1 MSDVIRRKIDR
12 ALAAQ
17 VEGAPG
23 ADRGWR
29 LALARAAR
37 DAMGLDLEFKRMAIP
52 RLSLAELLDLPPDRS
67 LLALLDGPEAGL
79 GLMILSAPVLS
90 ALIECQTLGRVSPQP
105 AAVRKPTRTD
115 AAMVAGVID
124 RALAEL
130 DMVLAEEADLVWAGG
145 FRYASF
151 LEDARPLG
159 LLLEEENYRVLQAEV
174 SLAGGAKAGQVILA
188 LPARGR
194 GARPQARLE
203 AEAAMAGPAFSDAL
217 GAQVRLTDCMLDAV
231 MARVTLP
238 LHQVLGM
245 AVGDVVPLASAALD
259 GVALETLEGRRIS
272 FCKLG
277 QNRGMRAVRIVE
289 TGHRATAP
297 LRAVVPDAGA
307 ALPAAVA
314 PDPPDIAAEAWRAA
328 G

>member
-29 LALARAAR
+29 LALARAVR
-37 DAMGLDLEFKRMAIP
+37 DAMGLDLEFTRMSIT
-52 RLSLAELLDLPPDRS
+52 RLSLAELLDLPPERA
-67 LLALLDGPEAGL
+67 LLAVLDGPEAGL
-79 GLMILSAPVLS
+79 GLLILSPPVLS
-90 ALIECQTLGRVSPQP
+90 AMIECQTVGRVSPQP
-105 AAVRKPTRTD
+105 TAMRKPTRTD

-124 RALAEL
+124 RALSEL
-130 DMVLAEEADLVWAGG
+130 DMLLEEEADLVWAGG

-159 LLLEEENYRVLQAEV
+159 LLLEEEGYRVLQAEV

-188 LPARGR
+188 LPANGR
-194 GARPQARLE
+194 GLRPQARLA
-203 AEAAMAGPAFSDAL
+203 AEAALAGPSFAEAL
-217 GAQVRLTDCMLDAV
+217 GAQVRLTDCRLDAV
-231 MARVTLP
+231 MARLTLP
-238 LHQVLGM
+238 LARVMAM
-245 AVGDVVPLASAALD
+245 AVGDVLPLPSAALET
-259 GVALETLEGRRIS
+259 VVLETLDGRRVS
-272 FCKLG
+272 QCKLG

-289 TGHRATAP
+289 AAQRAAP
-297 LRAVVPDAGA
+297 VA
-307 ALPAAVA
+307 APVMPVAAVPA
-314 PDPPDIAAEAWRAA
+314 VADAAAEPMRAA

>member
-29 LALARAAR
+29 LALARAVR
-37 DAMGLDLEFKRMAIP
+37 DAMGLNLEFTRMSIT
-52 RLSLAELLDLPPDRS
+52 RLSLAELLDLPPERA
-67 LLALLDGPEAGL
+67 LLAVLDGPEAGL
-79 GLMILSAPVLS
+79 GLLILSPPVLS
-90 ALIECQTLGRVSPQP
+90 AMIECQTVGRVSPQP
-105 AAVRKPTRTD
+105 TAMRKPTRTD

-124 RALAEL
+124 RALSEL
-130 DMVLAEEADLVWAGG
+130 DMLLEEEADLVWAGG

-159 LLLEEENYRVLQAEV
+159 LLLEEEGYRVLQAEV

-188 LPARGR
+188 LPANGR
-194 GARPQARLE
+194 GLRPQARLA
-203 AEAAMAGPAFSDAL
+203 AEAALAGPSFAEAL
-217 GAQVRLTDCMLDAV
+217 GAQVRLTDCRLDAV
-231 MARVTLP
+231 MARLTLP
-238 LHQVLGM
+238 LARVMAM
-245 AVGDVVPLASAALD
+245 AVGDVLPLPSAALET
-259 GVALETLEGRRIS
+259 VVLETLDGRRVS
-272 FCKLG
+272 QCKLG

-289 TGHRATAP
+289 AAQRAAP
-297 LRAVVPDAGA
+297 VA
-307 ALPAAVA
+307 APVMPVAAVPA
-314 PDPPDIAAEAWRAA
+314 VADAAAEPMRAA